1 MATVWTIPIDVT
13 SRWLDNAEVQTFL
26 ASNDLDNASPDALVR
41 IAQFADVT
49 KSLERHIGHTFS
61 SVQGAATALFDGIDG
76 GVPVALKL
84 AALRLVLREV
94 YQTRHAPQPFSRRV
108 GEELGTYVYALV
120 DPRNRSVFYT
130 GTGRGNRVYGYVW
143 EALAE
148 NEHRQ
153 TLGDPE
159 PDSAE
164 VRAATIARIRQIYDS
179 GHEVEHYV
187 VAHRISDSRNVADAV
202 NHGLIGVLGLIDGS
216 VLTNDVTGESAH
228 RTIPVDDLVLQ
239 YEAEP
244 VPNLPTPCVV
254 LEVPAASRRGV
265 TSEEVYE
272 LSRGP
277 WAAGTAVRNT
287 EDIPVIVFADN
298 IVRAAYRANSW
309 SSVARPGDVVL
320 WRFTGESDPELETQF
335 VNKRIASAQVG
346 LNKWPSHGWVPHLT
360 QARPG
365 R

>member
-1 MATVWTIPIDVT
+1 MATVWTIPIDIT
-13 SRWLDNAEVQTFL
+13 SRWLDNAEVQNFL
-26 ASNDLDNASPDALVR
+26 ASNDLDNASPDPLVR

-49 KSLERHIGHTFS
+49 KSLQRHIGHTFS

-84 AALRLVLREV
+84 AALRLILKEV
-94 YQTRHAPQPFSRRV
+94 YQTRHAPQPFSKRV
-108 GEELGTYVYALV
+108 AEELGTYVYALV
-120 DPRNRSVFYT
+120 DPRSRSVFYV

-153 TLGDPE
+153 TLEDSE
-159 PDSAE
+159 PDGAE

-179 GHEVEHYV
+179 GLEVEHYV
-187 VAHRISDSRNVADAV
+187 VAHRVPDSGRIADAV
-202 NHGLIGVLGLIDGS
+202 QDGLIGALGLMEGS
-216 VLTNDVTGESAH
+216 VVANVASGARKH
-228 RTIPVDDLVLQ
+228 RAIPIDDLVLQ

-244 VPNLPTPCVV
+244 VPKLPTPCVV
-254 LEVPAASRRGV
+254 LEVPETSRRGV

-277 WAAGTAVRNT
+277 WEAGSAVRNT

-309 SSVARPGDVVL
+309 SSVARPGDTAL

-346 LNKWPSHGWVPHLT
+346 LSKWPTHGWVPHLT
-360 QARPG
+360 HARPG

>member
-1 MATVWTIPIDVT
+1 MATVWTIPIDIT

-26 ASNDLDNASPDALVR
+26 ASNDLDNASPDPLVR
-41 IAQFADVT
+41 IAQFAAVT
-49 KSLERHIGHTFS
+49 KSLEKHIGHTFS
-61 SVQGAATALFDGIDG
+61 SVQGAATALFDDIEG

-84 AALRLVLREV
+84 AALRLILREV
-94 YQTRHAPQPFSRRV
+94 YQTRHAPLPFSSRV
-108 GEELGTYVYALV
+108 GKELGTYVYALV
-120 DPRNRSVFYT
+120 DPRNRSVFYV
-130 GTGRGNRVYGYVW
+130 GIGQGNRIYGYVW

-153 TLGDPE
+153 TLVDPE
-159 PDSAE
+159 LDSAE
-164 VRAATIARIRQIYDS
+164 VRAATIDRIRQIYDS

-187 VAHRISDSRNVADAV
+187 VAHRITESDGAADAAK
-202 NHGLIGVLGLIDGS
+202 HGLVGVLGLLEGQA
-216 VLTNDVTGESAH
+216 LTNVSDATGEY
-228 RTIPVDDLVLQ
+228 RVVPIDDLILQ

-244 VPNLPTPCVV
+244 APNLPTPCVV
-254 LEVPAASRRGV
+254 LEVPATSRRGV

-298 IVRAAYRANSW
+298 IIRAAYRANSW
-309 SSVARPGDVVL
+309 FSVSQPGEAVL
-320 WRFTGESDPELETQF
+320 WRFAGESDPELEAQF

-346 LNKWPSHGWVPHLT
+346 LSKWPTHGWAPHLT